1 MNILI
6 KFQTALVV
14 LLMTAVF
21 NSYAQQTSD
30 VEKTV
35 NEIVKKHEGSEGINC
50 IAVVKGSGLEMIK
63 FMFKKEFGKEFMK
76 GVTSITIIEYS
87 DAPEE
92 TCMTLRKDLDVFL
105 SLLQEYDISEEEQFA
120 DNDYLRCFVSVAD
133 DKTLSDFV
141 IAIEDDDAK
150 MIIYM
155 AGEIKIE

>member
-35 NEIVKKHEGSEGINC
+35 NEIVKKHEGSEGVNC

-63 FMFKKEFGKEFMK
+63 FMFNKEFGKGFMK